1 MRASCAALPSGHL
14 YLIFTTESERAIS
27 KGRMTPEEGSRA
39 NLTEKR
45 MQTVGQA
52 LEELLVT
59 AQKQDCLTIGI
70 YESAK
75 LLNADPDSV
84 VLCVLAADDKDDVAL
99 QIHFT
104 LLQSFCCDSGITI
117 LRVSGVHRLGG
128 LLGQPRAALD
138 ASRNQEEHGDLH
150 CILVTNP
157 QADHCRLQEVGTY
170 CQESLR
176 LDQWVPELV
185 LQER

>member
-1 MRASCAALPSGHL
+1 M
-14 YLIFTTESERAIS
+14 I
-27 KGRMTPEEGSRA
+27 PEESFA
-39 NLTEKR
+39 SVENR
-45 MQTVGQA
+45 MQSASLA

-59 AQKQDCLTIGI
+59 AQKQHCLTVGI

-84 VLCVLAADDKDDVAL
+84 VLCVLAADDEEDVAL

-104 LLQSFCCDSGITI
+104 LLQSFCCDSGINI
-117 LRVSGVHRLGG
+117 LRVSGVQRLWQLLGG
-128 LLGQPRAALD
+128 VD
-138 ASRNQEEHGDLH
+138 ANRNQEESGDLH
-150 CILVTNP
+150 CMLVTNL
-157 QADHCRLQEVGTY
+157 QVDHCRLQEVGTY
-170 CQESLR
+170 CQESRR

>member
-1 MRASCAALPSGHL
+1 MIAE
-14 YLIFTTESERAIS
+14 ESF
-27 KGRMTPEEGSRA
+27 GSIE
-39 NLTEKR
+39 NR
-45 MQTVGQA
+45 MQSVGLA

-59 AQKQDCLTIGI
+59 AQKQDCLTVGI

-84 VLCVLAADDKDDVAL
+84 VLCVLADDGDDTDDVAL

-104 LLQSFCCDSGITI
+104 LLQSFCCDNGITI
-117 LRVSGVHRLGG
+117 LRVSGVQRLQQ
-128 LLGQPRAALD
+128 LLGAVD
-138 ASRNQEEHGDLH
+138 ANRNQEEHRDFH
-150 CILVTNP
+150 CMLVTNP
-157 QADHCRLQEVGTY
+157 QADHYRLQEVGIY
-170 CQESLR
+170 CQESRR

>member
-1 MRASCAALPSGHL
+1 M
-14 YLIFTTESERAIS
+14 I
-27 KGRMTPEEGSRA
+27 PELNYDSVE
-39 NLTEKR
+39 NR
-45 MQTVGQA
+45 MQSVGLA

-75 LLNADPDSV
+75 LFNADPDSV
-84 VLCVLAADDKDDVAL
+84 VLCVLACRPDDEDDVAL

-117 LRVSGVHRLGG
+117 LRVSGLQRLQQ
-128 LLGQPRAALD
+128 LLGSVD
-138 ASRNQEEHGDLH
+138 ANRNQEEHRDLH
-150 CILVTNP
+150 CMLVTNP
-157 QADHCRLQEVGTY
+157 QADHCRLQEVGIY
-170 CQESLR
+170 CQESRR